1 MIEQLSIQNFAII
14 KDLRVD
20 FSEGLNIITGETGAG
35 KSIIIEAIH
44 MALGGRADSSL
55 VRTGSKKARI
65 QLVVTPPGSSEPVLL
80 TREISD
86 NGRSTCRIDDEIVT
100 LSALDRF
107 CRELADVHGQY
118 DNQSLLDPEQHIRI
132 LDSFDADRKLAAARQ
147 KYEEKY
153 REFQSLQHR
162 LSELNR
168 LVSEV
173 LRKKDFMAFELE
185 EIRKAHLQPGED
197 LALEKRL
204 TVLQNSEQIFSAA
217 DHAYEALYASDGSAS
232 SCVTAAM
239 NALREITGLSEHF
252 AGLYRRLEDC
262 YYQIDEVADELSR
275 YRSQMDFSPDEMD
288 ELIRRQETI
297 KALKLKYGSTVDEI
311 LAYAEKLQSELS
323 DMENHDELK
332 RELVRKT
339 KACGMELLEL
349 GQSLSAV
356 RQENAR
362 RLEAEVNRELSELSF
377 KNSDF
382 QVRITPRETGKGK
395 IEFAPDGI
403 DRVEF
408 YITTNKGEAHKP
420 VSKIASGGEISRIML
435 AFKKILGD
443 YHSVPTYIF
452 DEIDTGISGNAAA
465 VVGQK
470 LAQIAAKHQIIC
482 ITHLPQ
488 IAVMGDAHYLIDKHS
503 DETETY
509 TSVTEMDEETLV
521 NEIARLSG
529 NTGLTDTALE
539 NAREMIRRG
548 QEMKEEN

>member
-1 MIEQLSIQNFAII
+1 
-14 KDLRVD
+14 
-20 FSEGLNIITGETGAG
+20 
-35 KSIIIEAIH
+35 
-44 MALGGRADSSL
+44 
-55 VRTGSKKARI
+55 
-65 QLVVTPPGSSEPVLL
+65 
-80 TREISD
+80 
-86 NGRSTCRIDDEIVT
+86 
-100 LSALDRF
+100 
-107 CRELADVHGQY
+107 
-118 DNQSLLDPEQHIRI
+118 
-132 LDSFDADRKLAAARQ
+132 
-147 KYEEKY
+147 
-153 REFQSLQHR
+153 
-162 LSELNR
+162 
-168 LVSEV
+168 
-173 LRKKDFMAFELE
+173 
-185 EIRKAHLQPGED
+185 
-197 LALEKRL
+197 
-204 TVLQNSEQIFSAA
+204 
-217 DHAYEALYASDGSAS
+217 
-232 SCVTAAM
+232 M

-275 YRSQMDFSPDEMD
+275 YRSQVDFSPDEMD

-311 LAYAEKLQSELS
+311 LSYAEKLQSELS

-349 GQSLSAV
+349 GQALSAV

-362 RLEAEVNRELSELSF
+362 RLETEVNRELSELSF

-382 QVRITPRETGKGK
+382 QVRMTPRETGKGK

-509 TSVTEMDEETLV
+509 TSVAEMDEETLV